1 MGIKMIIDLISISI
15 IVIFLFIGYRR
26 TMIGLL
32 LYVIY
37 IIIWSFGLTYII
49 QFISLPLL
57 VYHDKILFTLA
68 NMILL
73 IVLIIITGII
83 DPLIMYLSKK
93 IPLIKSFGL
102 IIGIILGILF
112 TSISYQIHVMYYQ
125 QNLQTWRAIIIPNE
139 KYLKDIQ
146 SSYTHRVFYSINT
159 KVIKYI
165 INKL

>member
-49 QFISLPLL
+49 QFISLPL
-57 VYHDKILFTLA
+57 YHDKILFTLA
-68 NMILL
+68 NIMLL
-73 IVLIIITGII
+73 IAWIIITGII

-102 IIGIILGILF
+102 IIGMMLGISF
-112 TSISYQIHVMYYQ
+112 VSISYQIHVMYYQ

-146 SSYTHRVFYSINT
+146 SSYTHRVFYSINI
-159 KVIKYI
+159 KAIKYI

>member
-49 QFISLPLL
+49 QFISLPL
-57 VYHDKILFTLA
+57 YHDKILFTLA
-68 NMILL
+68 NIILL
-73 IVLIIITGII
+73 IVWIIITGII
-83 DPLIMYLSKK
+83 DPLIMYLSKS

-102 IIGIILGILF
+102 IIGMMLGISF
-112 TSISYQIHVMYYQ
+112 VSISYQIHVMYYQ

-146 SSYTHRVFYSINT
+146 SSYTHRVFYSINI
-159 KVIKYI
+159 KAIKYI

>member
-49 QFISLPLL
+49 QFISLPL
-57 VYHDKILFTLA
+57 YHDKILFTLA
-68 NMILL
+68 NIILL
-73 IVLIIITGII
+73 IVWIIITGII
-83 DPLIMYLSKK
+83 DPLIMYLLKK

-112 TSISYQIHVMYYQ
+112 ASISYQIHVMYYQ

-146 SSYTHRVFYSINT
+146 SSYTHRVFYSINI
-159 KVIKYI
+159 KAIKYI